1 MTAQLW
7 LEALQRLADQA
18 AHAIR
23 NPLNGLA
30 LNLEV
35 VRSRAARGGSDVASV
50 ACFAE
55 SAADELRRATEL
67 AEALLTLARPVRRPV
82 DLWGVM
88 QPLGTVRNAIA
99 AQDGGAV
106 IVERPPHAEL
116 ETSADG
122 DATRL
127 ALAAAL
133 EATLVGAARVR
144 CELER
149 SAAAVVVTVQGSQ
162 PPAPVPD
169 PVRAALVENGIELEC
184 SHTSITLRFAPS
196 GSGAGNA
203 R

>member
-1 MTAQLW
+1 MIAPLW

-35 VRSRAARGGSDVASV
+35 VRSRATRSGSDVTSV
-50 ACFAE
+50 ALFAE

-67 AEALLTLARPVRRPV
+67 VEALLSLARPVRKPV
-82 DLWGVM
+82 DLWVVM
-88 QPLGTVRNAIA
+88 QPLLVVRHAIA
-99 AQDGGAV
+99 AQDDGAV
-106 IVERPPHAEL
+106 TVERPPQADL
-116 ETSADG
+116 MVPADG

-127 ALAAAL
+127 AFATAL
-133 EATLVGAARVR
+133 EAALAGSGRVC
-144 CELER
+144 CEVEQ
-149 SAAAVVVTVQGSQ
+149 SATAVAVMVHGSE

-169 PVRAALVENGIELEC
+169 PVRAALADHGIELER
-184 SHTSITLRFAPS
+184 SGHSITLRFAPS
-196 GSGAGNA
+196 GHGAGNA